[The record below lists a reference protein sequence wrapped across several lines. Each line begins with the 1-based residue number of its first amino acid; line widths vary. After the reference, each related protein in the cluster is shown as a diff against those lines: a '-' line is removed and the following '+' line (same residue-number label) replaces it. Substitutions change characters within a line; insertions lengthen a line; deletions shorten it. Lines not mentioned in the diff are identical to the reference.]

1 MQSTQN
7 NPMKLEN
14 SYGPFGIRK
23 YRLAMVF
30 LIVSALIFTAVAA
43 AINITTTASE
53 EEQVVS
59 ITTAES
65 IKDARTI
72 AGIVTE
78 LLDSESGSS
87 SMASTQVPSVVSSVD
102 ITQFLANSEIVGL
115 NIFQPDGSLAW
126 SSSLAPTEL
135 APAQKEIFVNALTG
149 SIATGLVKDSVVSGS
164 TGASFEADT
173 VETYVPFTDSESGEV
188 SLVLGVTRDVKSILS
203 TSIDQSRS
211 AVFES
216 TIMSLGVGFLI
227 LLITVFLADI
237 RMWKQRELAVEYERD
252 SASAEL
258 SFAKLNLANR
268 ELQQVT
274 EEREKILST
283 VSHELKTPL
292 TSIVA
297 FTDILSRNQS
307 GEEKDRNRKHLQI
320 VRRSS
325 DHLLALIN
333 DLLKFNRMSPVDTA
347 VVEAEFELVGLID
360 EVRETMEPLLA
371 SKQQSLVINGG
382 EKIPVLLMD
391 RRRILQSL
399 LNLLSNSSKFS
410 NDGAVILM
418 EFRLKDDVLQILVA
432 DPGIGMSEERQVELL
447 QSRMAVDPDSDS
459 GHGLGFGITKEI
471 VEAHGG
477 RISIDSEVGQ
487 GARITIE
494 LPMMIG

>member
-1 MQSTQN
+1 MQPVRSST
-7 NPMKLEN
+7 MKSEN
-14 SYGPFGIRK
+14 VHGRFGFRK
-23 YRLAMVF
+23 YRLTMVF
-30 LIVSALIFTAVAA
+30 LVVSALIFAGVAA

-78 LLDSESGSS
+78 LLESESGASP
-87 SMASTQVPSVVSSVD
+87 MASTQVPGAVSSVD
-102 ITQFLANSEIVGL
+102 ITQFLTNSEIVGL
-115 NIFQPDGSLAW
+115 NIYLPDGALAW
-126 SSSLAPTEL
+126 SSSVSPVALPS
-135 APAQKEIFVNALTG
+135 AQREIFTNALTG
-149 SIATGLVKDSVVSGS
+149 SIATGLVKGS
-164 TGASFEADT
+164 TVLGSMGQSIVADT

-188 SLVLGVTRDVKSILS
+188 ALVLGVTRDVTSILS
-203 TSIDQSRS
+203 TSISQSRS
-211 AVFES
+211 AVFQS
-216 TIMSLGVGFLI
+216 TLLSLGIGFLV
-227 LLITVFLADI
+227 LLATVFIADV
-237 RMWKQRELAVEYERD
+237 RMWKQRELAIAYERE
-252 SASAEL
+252 SASSEL
-258 SFAKLNLANR
+258 SFAKLNLANH

-307 GEEKDRNRKHLQI
+307 GEEKERNQKHLQI

-333 DLLKFNRMSPVDTA
+333 DLLTFNRMSPVDTGVA
-347 VVEAEFELVGLID
+347 EDEFELIGLLD
-360 EVRETMEPLLA
+360 EVRETMEPLLSA
-371 SKQQSLVINGG
+371 KRQTLVINGG
-382 EKIPVLLMD
+382 EKIPAMRMD
-391 RRRILQSL
+391 RRRVLQAL

-410 NDGAVILM
+410 NEGSVVLM

-432 DPGIGMSEERQVELL
+432 DPGIGMSEERQAELL
-447 QSRMAVDPDSDS
+447 ENRVTVGTGDDA
-459 GHGLGFGITKEI
+459 GHGLGFGITKDI

-477 RISIDSEVGQ
+477 HISIDSQLGRGARISID
-487 GARITIE
+487 
-494 LPMMIG
+494 LPMMID